1 MRSLKTRTEVQ
12 NSEEFEIINH
22 KKRTKKT
29 GCLIYNKAHDTK
41 DFAKLVNISVEDSN
55 KNGIPKEIDIVD
67 RVIAFSMKTCK
78 ISGCKHSTT

>member
-12 NSEEFEIINH
+12 NSEEFKINNH

-41 DFAKLVNISVEDSN
+41 DFAKLVNISVEDIQLV
-55 KNGIPKEIDIVD
+55 KM
-67 RVIAFSMKTCK
+67 AFQKRLTL
-78 ISGCKHSTT
+78 